1 MLIEGKYA
9 KKIDVEWPEDQT
21 FISKRSNVDLHG
33 LFCQFD
39 VDINSQGKD
48 AFTGR
53 LAGHKSN
60 IRATGTPSL
69 KLVLF
74 EKLHLKMTKYPP
86 QSSVNQAPPVLQA
99 FRHLGNCLEAHNVKE
114 KLQVSVTFTFP
125 CTSMYQKFLRNEYT
139 LGFSQE
145 STGISPLRK
154 ICSSSVMYTSEF
166 IYSGYIL
173 VLL

>member
-21 FISKRSNVDLHG
+21 FISKRSNGDLHG

-114 KLQVSVTFTFP
+114 KLQVSTSGTCLLAQA
-125 CTSMYQKFLRNEYT
+125 CTRSSLEMNT
-139 LGFSQE
+139 LLDSARRALAFHLSGKYA
-145 STGISPLRK
+145 PLQLC
-154 ICSSSVMYTSEF
+154 IHLSSYIPD
-166 IYSGYIL
+166 IY
-173 VLL
+173 